1 MGVPYSRSTALE
13 RAGRSAEAQGHAVVG
28 TNPVAFGWMGARSRD
43 AMRSTMR
50 DAMGGTLDGGRLL
63 RLGRAWA
70 AERLGWNERARAR
83 LDGSRAALLYYHRV
97 LPQAIVA
104 RDHVEAGMFLTPER
118 FEAQLDW
125 LQAHFRILPLSEI
138 CERLASGRRLPPYA
152 CALSFD
158 DGWRDNHDHALPA
171 LVRRSLPAT
180 IFVVTRRVGTQGA
193 FWPDEVCRRLAPLS
207 VASQRELVAEL
218 LGGARR
224 GLPREVLL
232 AEFKE
237 LDEEE
242 REHRLDQLRGLT
254 EAPPDAGRE
263 LMDWDE
269 IERVAASGIEIESH
283 GATHAILTGL
293 PSEAVMEELTS
304 SRDALLA
311 RGLGSHR
318 LLAYPSGAFD
328 ARVQRAAQEA
338 GYRAAVTIEPGLA
351 DAGHDPFA
359 LPRLCVHEGI
369 VGSRAEF
376 LTKIPGAA

>member
-1 MGVPYSRSTALE
+1 MGVPYPSAAPRQARRTAEL
-13 RAGRSAEAQGHAVVG
+13 QGNRVV
-28 TNPVAFGWMGARSRD
+28 WMGARSRD
-43 AMRSTMR
+43 AM
-50 DAMGGTLDGGRLL
+50 DAMGAMAGGRLL

-97 LPQAIVA
+97 LPESIVA
-104 RDHVEAGMFLTPER
+104 RDHVEPGMVLTPDR

-125 LQAHFRILPLSEI
+125 LQAHFRILPLSEV
-138 CERLASGRRLPPYA
+138 CERLASGRSLPPRA

-171 LVRRSLPAT
+171 LARHGLPAT
-180 IFVVTRRVGTQGA
+180 IFVVTRRVGTHGA
-193 FWPDEVCRRLAPLS
+193 FWPDEVCRRLATLPVS
-207 VASQRELVAEL
+207 EQRRLLAEL
-218 LGGARR
+218 GVSGR
-224 GLPREVLL
+224 GRAQPREVLL
-232 AEFKE
+232 AELKQ
-237 LDEEE
+237 LDEAT
-242 REHRLDQLRGLT
+242 REQRLEQLRRQT
-254 EAPPDAGRE
+254 ESPPDAGRE

-293 PSEAVMEELTS
+293 SNEAVAEELAS
-304 SRDALLA
+304 SRSALLEH
-311 RGLGSHR
+311 GLGGHG

-328 ARVQRAAQEA
+328 ARVQRAAREA

-351 DAGHDPFA
+351 DASHDPFA
-359 LPRLCVHEGI
+359 LPRLCVHQGI

-376 LTKIPGAA
+376 LLKIPGSA